1 MQFIGNGACLCTRF
15 EEGARIGE
23 HKCCC
28 GGLRRDRAK
37 SPHIGPVTA
46 VRAVEEFLTTHI
58 SLVIDVPYPLELTL
72 PAL

>member
-1 MQFIGNGACLCTRF
+1 MHFIGNGACLCTRF

-37 SPHIGPVTA
+37 SPHIGVTA
-46 VRAVEEFLTTHI
+46 VRTVEEFLYI
-58 SLVIDVPYPLELTL
+58 SLVIDVPYPFELTL